1 VVRRGGLRHLVCVV
15 GRLVGL
21 GVPVSATRAGLLFW
35 VCLIIAAGFARYFVL
50 AVKEY
55 DRPFAVAAAVA
66 FVLTCAVAAAAF
78 FGWAW

>member
-1 VVRRGGLRHLVCVV
+1 MNGLR
-15 GRLVGL
+15 
-21 GVPVSATRAGLLFW
+21 TGLLFW
-35 VCLIIAAGFARYFVL
+35 IFSIIAAGFARYFVL

-78 FGWAW
+78 FGLAW